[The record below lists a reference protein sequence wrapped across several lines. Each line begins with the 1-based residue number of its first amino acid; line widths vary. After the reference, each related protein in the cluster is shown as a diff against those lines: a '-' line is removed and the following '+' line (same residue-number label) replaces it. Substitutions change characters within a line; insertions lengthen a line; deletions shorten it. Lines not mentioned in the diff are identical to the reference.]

1 VGADPP
7 HRVSRTS
14 ARLEEPPKPSQSLS
28 VAVATKAP
36 VRAFPL
42 RAPSAGSARREAR
55 GAFTL
60 EARAAG
66 TRPWFRGTHPRL
78 GHPSIV
84 SAVARS
90 RPLDFPSPRA
100 RTPPDAIP
108 TEACACGLDRR
119 ASPLIERHRDGPRT
133 PFTRAPRRR
142 LVWPRRFLRAR
153 SRVSLMRY
161 SRKGASRP
169 KMRPIDFCTPKPFPL
184 EHPYVVAS
192 QRSHRDPRAA
202 PFGAASSIG
211 HSRPGAGFYA
221 RSVLDHANVRF
232 RVSRAAPFV
241 RRRAAQAP
249 SGSGP
254 SGANETGENRV
265 SRRGSHF
272 GARSIAARAL
282 SSLVFESM
290 PLASDTPVASS
301 VLVSVG
307 RHAVARRP
315 PRSVPRG
322 PRERR
327 AHSRPR
333 VPSIGS
339 RRAHPARAE
348 ARTKPRDH
356 LPRSGAHVMRIAA
369 R

>member
-119 ASPLIERHRDGPRT
+119 TSPLIERRRDGPRT
-133 PFTRAPRRR
+133 PFTRARRRR

-192 QRSHRDPRAA
+192 QRSHRGPRAA
-202 PFGAASSIG
+202 PFGAASRIG
-211 HSRPGAGFYA
+211 SLSFRSRFLRPLRA
-221 RSVLDHANVRF
+221 R
-232 RVSRAAPFV
+232 
-241 RRRAAQAP
+241 
-249 SGSGP
+249 
-254 SGANETGENRV
+254 
-265 SRRGSHF
+265 
-272 GARSIAARAL
+272 
-282 SSLVFESM
+282 
-290 PLASDTPVASS
+290 
-301 VLVSVG
+301 
-307 RHAVARRP
+307 
-315 PRSVPRG
+315 
-322 PRERR
+322 PRERPL
-327 AHSRPR
+327 SRFACCAVRPKTR
-333 VPSIGS
+333 GAGTFRLGAVRRKRDWGESRFTARFPLWRPVDRGRGRCLPSTSIDT
-339 RRAHPARAE
+339 AR
-348 ARTKPRDH
+348 
-356 LPRSGAHVMRIAA
+356 L
-369 R
+369 